1 MLIIECMIFWA
12 DIWCSTNPWTEV
24 QSPAHITA
32 AVKQCKIGESLSGWH
47 RRGSDFLPVG
57 NELCLYHMDSR
68 LFKHVHSKDTTITF
82 CSSGSCHNISLL
94 QSNDLPYERVLWD
107 HKTVKKS
114 FSCMDSWND
123 LGQLFFSESRQLL
136 CHVPQTVPHKQQII
150 VQMGICVKY
159 QTTNG
164 LKNQLWYVYK
174 WHRWLPGYT
183 WKPLKEK
190 KHWVHKNQ
198 TCSSHLGELN
208 EINPIHLQYKVTLG
222 ILPCSHLFTPKHR
235 IPEKPR
241 ALLDLGWPPHLW
253 PILIGNKIKRDKLGF
268 KESLKMSKSNP
279 TLGLKW
285 IYFEVV
291 HTLCWHQT
299 ILTW

>member
-123 LGQLFFSESRQLL
+123 LGQLIVFQRIQAIALSRSSN
-136 CHVPQTVPHKQQII
+136 VPS
-150 VQMGICVKY
+150 
-159 QTTNG
+159 QTTNHSPNG
-164 LKNQLWYVYK
+164 YLCQISNNQWF
-174 WHRWLPGYT
+174 
-183 WKPLKEK
+183 E
-190 KHWVHKNQ
+190 
-198 TCSSHLGELN
+198 
-208 EINPIHLQYKVTLG
+208 
-222 ILPCSHLFTPKHR
+222 
-235 IPEKPR
+235 
-241 ALLDLGWPPHLW
+241 
-253 PILIGNKIKRDKLGF
+253 
-268 KESLKMSKSNP
+268 ES
-279 TLGLKW
+279 TV
-285 IYFEVV
+285 I
-291 HTLCWHQT
+291 C
-299 ILTW
+299 I